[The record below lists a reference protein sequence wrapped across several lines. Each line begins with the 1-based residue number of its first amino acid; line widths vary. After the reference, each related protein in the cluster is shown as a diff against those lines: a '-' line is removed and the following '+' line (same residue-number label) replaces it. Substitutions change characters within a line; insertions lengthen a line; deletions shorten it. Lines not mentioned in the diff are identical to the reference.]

1 MFQIRK
7 RSGIFALILHILF
20 MYEIFQILLIK
31 IQPSFF
37 EVHVIVLLKQILDL
51 WVRSYFSLRNFT
63 GGFTFM

>member
-7 RSGIFALILHILF
+7 RSGIFALISHILF
-20 MYEIFQILLIK
+20 MFEIFQILLIK

-51 WVRSYFSLRNFT
+51 
-63 GGFTFM
+63 